1 MNGLAEVV
9 MKQPPWV
16 VEESPSH
23 SDFSTSE
30 DEVEDAEMDSTAQS
44 LENSAA

>member
-1 MNGLAEVV
+1 MNGLADVV
-9 MKQPPWV
+9 MKQSPWV

-23 SDFSTSE
+23 SDFSTR
-30 DEVEDAEMDSTAQS
+30 DAEMDSTAHS

>member
-1 MNGLAEVV
+1 

-23 SDFSTSE
+23 SEPDSDFSTSE

>member
-1 MNGLAEVV
+1 
-9 MKQPPWV
+9 MKQPPWI

-23 SDFSTSE
+23 SEQPDSDFSTSE